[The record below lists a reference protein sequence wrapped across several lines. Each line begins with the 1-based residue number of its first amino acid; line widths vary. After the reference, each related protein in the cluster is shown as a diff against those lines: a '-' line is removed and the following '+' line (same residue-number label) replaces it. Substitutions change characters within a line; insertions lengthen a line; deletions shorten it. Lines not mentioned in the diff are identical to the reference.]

1 MENVRPNQGLQLIQ
15 TTTMNVP
22 KMTESSNVMKRR
34 LRLISLC
41 GALAPWIALTATAQ
55 DGVIKPKEPED
66 ADARILQTFESKLEP
81 HPGVR
86 TELRAEDRDRVD
98 PRELLEAF
106 VASKRSERA
115 FTALVENLRSLVY
128 SSALR
133 RTSRPQLAEEVTKD
147 DGEAQRRQMRTV

>member
-1 MENVRPNQGLQLIQ
+1 
-15 TTTMNVP
+15 
-22 KMTESSNVMKRR
+22 
-34 LRLISLC
+34 
-41 GALAPWIALTATAQ
+41 
-55 DGVIKPKEPED
+55 VIKPKEPED

-81 HPGVR
+81 HPGFL
-86 TELRAEDRDRVD
+86 TELLAEDRDRVD

-133 RTSRPQLAEEVTKD
+133 RTSRPQLAEEVTQD